1 MTTASQAPAADRSK
15 IDPHRTRI
23 GDGTG
28 EPYVHHYKSVKTPGV
43 ASSPILPESVSK
55 FFRQALPAQKHTSR
69 AVAPASG
76 P

>member
-1 MTTASQAPAADRSK
+1 MSLMKAPTTSRQPAADRSK

-28 EPYVHHYKSVKTPGV
+28 EPYVRHFKSVKMPGV

-55 FFRQALPAQKHTSR
+55 FFRERFRLKDTNK
-69 AVAPASG
+69 
-76 P
+76 